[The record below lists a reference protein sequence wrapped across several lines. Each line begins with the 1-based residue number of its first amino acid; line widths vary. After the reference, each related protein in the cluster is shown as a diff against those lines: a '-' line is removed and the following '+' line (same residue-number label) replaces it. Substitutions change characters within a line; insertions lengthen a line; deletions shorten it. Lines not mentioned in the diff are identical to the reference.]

1 MAESAGS
8 ARQNREQEAYEQLQA
23 YTLARGDTTFIHQHV
38 VDAWAAQHATGET
51 KPIGLTFAL
60 VGLYLHL
67 DRGFTGREV
76 QRAHML
82 LARRK
87 HQWPAFEL
95 PGDRGTMTAIDVMTA
110 PAGPP
115 RDRAIDDWCAS
126 VWNAYRASHHIV
138 IALLKHH
145 GID

>member
-1 MAESAGS
+1 MAESAK
-8 ARQNREQEAYEQLQA
+8 QNHEQQAYQQLQA
-23 YTLARGDTTFIHQHV
+23 YTLARGDATFIHQHV
-38 VDAWAAQHATGET
+38 VDAWAAQHATAET

-76 QRAHML
+76 QRVHML

-95 PGDRGTMTAIDVMTA
+95 PADRGTMTVIDVMTA
-110 PAGPP
+110 PAGAA
-115 RDRAIDDWCAS
+115 RDRAIDDWSRS
-126 VWNAYRASHHIV
+126 VWGAYRANHHIV
-138 IALLKHH
+138 IALLKQH
-145 GID
+145 GIG